1 MQNVL
6 KSMTFDYIGQA
17 KHKITAKELFA
28 MEHIV
33 LLDVRTMEE
42 NETISIRMKH
52 HSNIHVLHIP
62 AAQVP
67 DRLEEIPENLAVAV
81 FCPANV
87 RSSMVY
93 LYLRSKGF
101 TDVRILAGGY
111 NDLTQEIKPGRLHSL
126 LS

>member
-1 MQNVL
+1 
-6 KSMTFDYIGQA
+6 
-17 KHKITAKELFA
+17 
-28 MEHIV
+28 
-33 LLDVRTMEE
+33 
-42 NETISIRMKH
+42 MKH

-62 AAQVP
+62 AAQIP

-111 NDLTQEIKPGRLHSL
+111 NDLTQETKPGRLYSSL
-126 LS
+126 S

>member
-6 KSMTFDYIGQA
+6 QSMTFDYIGQA
-17 KHKITAKELFA
+17 KHKMTAKQLYA
-28 MEHIV
+28 MEQVV
-33 LLDVRTMEE
+33 LLDVRTKEE
-42 NETISIRMKH
+42 DETISIRMNH
-52 HSNIHVLHIP
+52 HKNISILHIP
-62 AAQVP
+62 AAQIP
-67 DRLEEIPENLAVAV
+67 DRLQEIPKDIPVAV

-111 NDLTQEIKPGRLHSL
+111 DDLTQEMKPGKLYKL